1 MALSLLRKNKHG
13 FDIVISDVHMPDMDG
28 FKLLEHVGLEMDL
41 PVIMMSADDSKSVV
55 LKGVTHGAV
64 DYLIKPVRMEV
75 LKNIWQHV
83 VRKKRSVPEHS
94 RSVEETGERQQQQR
108 GAEDDNASSG
118 NNSRKRKEQEGEE
131 DASNLKKPR
140 VVWSVELHQQ
150 FVAAVNQLGV
160 ENGKINFLRP
170 MGNLL
175 KSKEVASSS
184 EIQFGSTFADVH
196 TRNEVNY
203 GETDLTEDEII
214 LIRVAEIEAVYASNG
229 FGMREVDR
237 TACEVQNKVDTTE
250 DAALGEGEDDDDEDY
265 DYNLWHD
272 FAGRNY
278 EWDDDK
284 DED

>member
-41 PVIMMSADDSKSVV
+41 PVII

-160 ENGKINFLRP
+160 EKAVPKKILELMNVPALTRE
-170 MGNLL
+170 N
-175 KSKEVASSS
+175 VASHLQKYRIYLRRLGGVVSQHQGSLNNSFMTGQDASYGPLSS
-184 EIQFGSTFADVH
+184 
-196 TRNEVNY
+196 
-203 GETDLTEDEII
+203 L
-214 LIRVAEIEAVYASNG
+214 NG
-229 FGMREVDR
+229 FDLPAQSLAQLQG
-237 TACEVQNKVDTTE
+237 
-250 DAALGEGEDDDDEDY
+250 
-265 DYNLWHD
+265 
-272 FAGRNY
+272 AGLARPVMVSKSGLPA
-278 EWDDDK
+278 D
-284 DED
+284 